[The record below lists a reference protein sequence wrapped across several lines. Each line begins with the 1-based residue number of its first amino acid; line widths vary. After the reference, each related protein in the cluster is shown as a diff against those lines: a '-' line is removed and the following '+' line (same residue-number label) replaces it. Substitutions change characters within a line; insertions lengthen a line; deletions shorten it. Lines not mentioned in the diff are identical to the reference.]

1 MFPGACLVRFGPFF
15 AGFGTLVAVFV
26 FWGPRLGGVRRAPF
40 VLVRFLSFLAR
51 VWSFLVLF
59 GRGIEFKSEQ
69 VD

>member
-15 AGFGTLVAVFV
+15 AGFGTFFAVFV
-26 FWGPRLGGVRRAPF
+26 FLGPRLGGVRRAPS

-51 VWSFLVLF
+51 VWPFLVLF